1 MKRLTVLLLVLV
13 LCVYALPILTVGGT
27 DTTAQHQTADESLP
41 EQEDTGTTEDT
52 QQGAI
57 QVVSDSYDNST
68 KVTVCIDGESVEMT
82 LHDYLC
88 GVLAAEMPAS
98 FPEEALKA
106 QALAARTYTLYKI
119 SLYESGMAIP
129 ESHNGAQMCAD
140 YTHCKAYCDLATQ
153 AESMWGENSQEYL
166 QKIEQAVS
174 ATDGVIA
181 TYQGE
186 PIAAVFH
193 AASTEKTEAAVDV
206 WGGDTPYL
214 QSVESPGGESS
225 ENYYGEVTISAE
237 EFKKLFTEQYPQAD
251 LSSPP
256 EHWFKASNRSEAGG
270 VIDVAVGGVRVSGT
284 VIRTML
290 GLNSTNFTYTPQ
302 GDTLIFK
309 TKGYGH
315 GVGMSQYGARELALQ
330 GMTYDEIIKWYYTGV
345 DLTLKS

>member
-1 MKRLTVLLLVLV
+1 MKRLTVILLVLV
-13 LCVYALPILTVGGT
+13 LCVYALPILTVGGLDAPQT
-27 DTTAQHQTADESLP
+27 PTVDAPQQDDTQA
-41 EQEDTGTTEDT
+41 EDDT

-68 KVTVCIDGESVEMT
+68 QVSVCIDGTATEMT

-119 SLYESGMAIP
+119 GLYEAGMAIP
-129 ESHNGAQMCAD
+129 ESHNGAQMCTD
-140 YTHCKAYCDLATQ
+140 YTHCKAYCDLAAQ
-153 AESMWGENSQEYL
+153 ADSMWGDQSAEYL

-225 ENYYGEVTISAE
+225 EHYYGEVTISAE
-237 EFKKLFTEQYPQAD
+237 EFKKRFTEQYPQAD

>member
-1 MKRLTVLLLVLV
+1 MKRLIAIMLGLV
-13 LCVYALPILTVGGT
+13 LCVYALPVLTVGGL
-27 DTTAQHQTADESLP
+27 DGPRADKAAAAEQKEESP
-41 EQEDTGTTEDT
+41 ERKPP
-52 QQGAI
+52 QGAV
-57 QVVSDSYDNST
+57 QAAGDSYDRAT
-68 KVTVCIDGESVEMT
+68 RVTVCIDGAASGMT

-119 SLYESGMAIP
+119 GLYEAGMAIP
-129 ESHNGAQMCAD
+129 ESHQGAQLCTD
-140 YTHCKAYCDLATQ
+140 YSHCKAYCDLRTQ
-153 AESMWGENSQEYL
+153 ADGMWGERSAEYL
-166 QKIEQAVS
+166 EKIEQAVS

-181 TYQGE
+181 TYQGD

-214 QSVESPGGESS
+214 QSVESPGGEAS
-225 ENYYGEVTISAE
+225 EHYYGKVTLAAD
-237 EFKKLFTEQYPQAD
+237 EFKKRFSERYPQAD
-251 LSSPP
+251 LSCPP

-270 VIDVAVGGVRVSGT
+270 VVDVAVGGVRVPGT
-284 VIRTML
+284 AIRAML

-302 GDTLIFK
+302 GDTLIFE
-309 TKGYGH
+309 TRGYGH

-330 GMTYDEIIKWYYTGV
+330 GMTCDEIIKWYYTGV
-345 DLTLKS
+345 DLTLKSQK

>member
-1 MKRLTVLLLVLV
+1 MKKLIVLLLMLV
-13 LCVYALPILTVGGT
+13 LCVYALPVLTVESRGIPQSYGA
-27 DTTAQHQTADESLP
+27 AQPEEDSGEAGAPSADAVQTVA
-41 EQEDTGTTEDT
+41 
-52 QQGAI
+52 
-57 QVVSDSYDNST
+57 DSYDRST
-68 KVTVCIDGESVEMT
+68 RLTVNIDGTVSELT

-119 SLYESGMAIP
+119 GLYEAGMAIP
-129 ESHNGAQMCAD
+129 ESHNGAQMCTD
-140 YTHCKAYCDLATQ
+140 YTHCKAYCDVAAQ
-153 AESMWGENSQEYL
+153 AASMWGDESEKYL
-166 QKIEQAVS
+166 EKIENAVS

-181 TYQGE
+181 TYQGD

-193 AASTEKTEAAVDV
+193 AASTEKTEAAADV

-214 QSVESPGGESS
+214 QSVESPGGEAS
-225 ENYYGEVTISAE
+225 ERYYGEVSISAE
-237 EFKKLFTEQYPQAD
+237 EFKKLFLEKYPQAD

-270 VIDVAVGGVRVSGT
+270 IIDVAVGGVRVPGT
-284 VIRTML
+284 ALRTML

-309 TKGYGH
+309 SKGYGH

-345 DLTLKS
+345 DLTIKS